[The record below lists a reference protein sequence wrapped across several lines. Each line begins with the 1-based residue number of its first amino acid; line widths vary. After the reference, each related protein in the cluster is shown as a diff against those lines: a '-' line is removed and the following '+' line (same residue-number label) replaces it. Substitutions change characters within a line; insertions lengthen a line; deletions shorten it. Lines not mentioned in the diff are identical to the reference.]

1 MAITKSGGYTDHHRS
16 EKFRKKRQKIY
27 AEERIR
33 SLKICLIEFYKE
45 LNKDYDIIKPI
56 DLNDKKRN
64 KELIIHKISMEQI
77 EDFISKY
84 AETKP
89 PGF

>member
-1 MAITKSGGYTDHHRS
+1 MI
-16 EKFRKKRQKIY
+16 
-27 AEERIR
+27 
-33 SLKICLIEFYKE
+33 LIEFYKE

-64 KELIIHKISMEQI
+64 KELTIHKISMEQI